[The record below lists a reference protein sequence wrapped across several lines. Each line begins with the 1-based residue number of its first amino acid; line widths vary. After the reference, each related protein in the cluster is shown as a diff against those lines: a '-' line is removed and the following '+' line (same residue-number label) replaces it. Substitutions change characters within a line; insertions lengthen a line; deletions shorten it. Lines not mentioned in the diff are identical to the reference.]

1 MLCVQEYAAA
11 LQQVLS
17 ADYVASSHHARWDGC
32 FVAAIGACDRSLGG
46 VISPA
51 AAEVPASP
59 SNTFEF
65 VFRTACCE
73 TLLDKDGL
81 FHQ

>member
-11 LQQVLS
+11 LQQVLP

-51 AAEVPASP
+51 AAEVPASYATL
-59 SNTFEF
+59 SN
-65 VFRTACCE
+65 
-73 TLLDKDGL
+73 L
-81 FHQ
+81 FSVLHVVKLC